1 MARANG
7 RDRTLGRRELPAAR
21 CRTGV
26 GLAVAAMQRPSYDD
40 LTQRLAYTVLYDRMF
55 FDAAVKDADRGVPVG
70 TWVQKR
76 IAEEH
81 DQWLRGE
88 LRPVLREYFR
98 RMPWRCI
105 SFPDDY

>member
-1 MARANG
+1 VKLLLAGWILASIS
-7 RDRTLGRRELPAAR
+7 
-21 CRTGV
+21 V

-105 SFPDDY
+105 SFPDDYRELFCGKKT